1 MIETLSH
8 FTEWLWGWPLLV
20 LLIGGGLLISIRTGF
35 FQLRH
40 FHYILSQTAGKMF
53 SKDNQGDGTVSA
65 FQAMTTALASSIG
78 AANIVVAP
86 TIIFVAGPGSVF
98 WMWIAA
104 IIGQATK
111 FSEVALSIKYREL
124 NADGEYVGGCSYMLK
139 NGLKGNLGKVLGS
152 LAAFFFMMEIL
163 PSITLQT
170 LSAVNPIQSVFRP
183 LNVNED
189 IAKKIAIIAIFILVS
204 VVVFGGVKQ
213 IGKVTEKLVPIMA
226 AIYIIFGIIIVI
238 IHIGDIP
245 AAFGYIFKGAFNPKA
260 IMGGVGGVTI
270 SKVISQGVAR
280 GVYSNESGM
289 GSAGYGHAAATT
301 DHPAR
306 QGLWGVFEVFADT
319 IVVCTISALI
329 VILTGTWKPGM
340 SESEMSAVRSIA
352 VERSFNTLFG
362 QLGSVII
369 SICLFLFVLSTII
382 VIVFY
387 CEKQAEYLFGTKV
400 GKIMRVVA
408 SLMILLALFVTF
420 DKAGVFLDFTL
431 GLVVIPNMIGLIKMS
446 GEIKE
451 ITDEFFKG
459 PDYYL
464 LDTGKTDKAKT
475 VSKVN
480 MNTNTTNVDK
490 NKEKNVESETMTFES
505 DKDLK
510 EKND

>member
-1 MIETLSH
+1 MLDTISR
-8 FTEWLWGWPLLV
+8 FTEWLWSWPLLV
-20 LLIGGGLLISIRTGF
+20 LLMGGGLLISIRTGF

-40 FHYILSQTAGKMF
+40 FGYILSQTFGKMF
-53 SKDNQGDGTVSA
+53 SKENQGDGTVSA

-86 TIIFVAGPGSVF
+86 TIIFIAGPGAIF

-124 NADGEYVGGCSYMLK
+124 NAEGEYVGGCSYMLK
-139 NGLKGNLGKVLGS
+139 NGLKGNLGKILGS
-152 LAAFFFMMEIL
+152 LAAFFFMLEIL

-170 LSAVNPIQSVFRP
+170 LSAVNPIQSVFKP
-183 LNVNED
+183 LAVDELV
-189 IAKKIAIIAIFILVS
+189 AKRIAIIGIFILVS

-226 AIYIIFGIIIVI
+226 AFYIICGLLIIIM
-238 IHIGDIP
+238 HIGEVP
-245 AAFGYIFKGAFNPKA
+245 AAFGHIIQGAFDPKA
-260 IMGGVGGVTI
+260 VMGGVSGI
-270 SKVISQGVAR
+270 ALSKVISQGVAR
-280 GVYSNESGM
+280 GVYSNEAGM

-319 IVVCTISALI
+319 IIVCTISALV
-329 VILTGTWKPGM
+329 VILTGTWQPDM
-340 SESEMSAVRSIA
+340 SETDMAAVRSIA

-362 QLGSVII
+362 QWGSVII

-408 SLMILLALFVTF
+408 SLMILAALFVSF
-420 DKAGVFLDFTL
+420 DNAGVFLDFTL
-431 GLVVIPNMIGLIKMS
+431 GLVVIPNLIGLIMMS
-446 GEIKE
+446 GEVKE
-451 ITDEFFKG
+451 IADDFFKS
-459 PDYYL
+459 DKYYR
-464 LDTGKTDKAKT
+464 LDTGKVKATTTTRPVEEKVTTTTKT
-475 VSKVN
+475 KEVS
-480 MNTNTTNVDK
+480 
-490 NKEKNVESETMTFES
+490 EGETLTFES
-505 DKDLK
+505 DDDSLNK
-510 EKND
+510 